1 MLKIHGVSPSPF
13 VRKVRIVLEEKNLAY
28 DLNPIMPGAGDDA
41 LAAISP
47 LGKIPVLEED
57 GWTMPDSSV
66 IIAYLEA
73 THPDPPV
80 YPVEARLLAR
90 ARWFEEYA
98 DTALVSVIGPDIFW
112 QRVVGPAFRGQVCD
126 ESVVRTAIDEKL
138 PPLFDYIEGELGSN
152 DYLAGDFSIADIS
165 VVSML
170 INMAHASELVDGARW
185 PGLAGLYQRV
195 VERPTVARLIAEER
209 ELFQQ
214 AA

>member
-1 MLKIHGVSPSPF
+1 MLKIHGIGPSPF

-28 DLNPIMPGAGDDA
+28 ELNPIMPGAGDDG

-73 THPDPPV
+73 THPDPAV
-80 YPVEARLLAR
+80 YPVDARLLAR

-98 DTALVSVIGPDIFW
+98 DTALVSVIGPDIFR
-112 QRVVGPAFRGQVCD
+112 QRVVDPAFFGKDCD

-170 INMAHASELVDGARW
+170 INMAHASELVDSERW

-195 VERPTVARLIAEER
+195 VDRPAVARLIAEER

>member
-1 MLKIHGVSPSPF
+1 MLKIHGIGPSPF
-13 VRKVRIVLEEKNLAY
+13 VRKVRIVLEEKNVPY
-28 DLNPIMPGAGDDA
+28 ELNPIMPGAGDDG

-73 THPDPPV
+73 THPDPAV
-80 YPVEARLLAR
+80 YPVDARLLAR

-98 DTALVSVIGPDIFW
+98 DTALVSVIGPDIFR
-112 QRVVGPAFRGQVCD
+112 QRVVGPAFFGKDCD

-170 INMAHASELVDGARW
+170 INMAHASELVDSERW

-195 VERPTVARLIAEER
+195 VDRPAVARLIAEER

>member
-1 MLKIHGVSPSPF
+1 MLKIHGIGPSPF

-28 DLNPIMPGAGDDA
+28 ELNPIMPGAGDDG

-73 THPDPPV
+73 THPDPAV
-80 YPVEARLLAR
+80 YPVDARLLAR

-98 DTALVSVIGPDIFW
+98 DTALVSVIGPDIFR
-112 QRVVGPAFRGQVCD
+112 QRVVGPAFFGKDCD

-170 INMAHASELVDGARW
+170 INMAHASELVDSERW

-195 VERPTVARLIAEER
+195 VDRPAVARLIAEER

>member
-1 MLKIHGVSPSPF
+1 MLKIHGIGPSPF

-28 DLNPIMPGAGDDA
+28 DINPVMPGAGDDA
-41 LAAISP
+41 FAAISP

-73 THPDPPV
+73 KHPEPAV
-80 YPVEARLLAR
+80 YPSDDRTLAR

-98 DTALVSVIGPDIFW
+98 DTALVSVIGPEIFV
-112 QRVVGPAFRGQVCD
+112 QRVVGPAFLGQACD
-126 ESVVRTAIDEKL
+126 ESVVRTALDEKL